1 MNRLVRVAEGDLEDF
16 ERWLSTFEDDAEV
29 GYPLYAM
36 SAPLARWLRE
46 VYPGYWISVS
56 RNWVEYYPPRAD
68 IQRDRPTVVK
78 LPNWASRFNG
88 LSRKRVMRRRGGG
101 PLWAD
106 EAREIIEKV
115 KLALEVEI

>member
-1 MNRLVRVAEGDLEDF
+1 MNRLVRVADGDIDNF

-46 VYPGYWISVS
+46 MYPGYWISVVEH
-56 RNWVEYYPPRAD
+56 WMEYYPPKAD
-68 IQRDRPTVVK
+68 VQRDRPVVVT
-78 LPNWASRFNG
+78 LPWWAKRFNALAKKVVVG
-88 LSRKRVMRRRGGG
+88 RRGGG

-106 EAREIIEKV
+106 EAREIIKKV
-115 KLALEVEI
+115 RMELEVEI

>member
-16 ERWLSTFEDDAEV
+16 EKWLSTFEDNAEV
-29 GYPLYAM
+29 GYPLYAV

-56 RNWVEYYPPRAD
+56 RNWMEYYSPRAD
-68 IQRDRPTVVK
+68 IQRDRPIVVK
-78 LPNWASRFNG
+78 LPNWARRFNV

-106 EAREIIEKV
+106 EAREILKTV
-115 KLALEVEI
+115 RMEVEI